1 MKKINRLKK
10 NHDIALIVQKKQ
22 RIYRDNYIVYYQY
35 TESEVPKIAFSVSKK
50 YGKAVERN
58 KAKRRARSIIRSELK
73 KINKVNI
80 VVVIKTTSK
89 ESFYED
95 LEKDLLYCIKTILL
109 KQPRGDKNEN
119 NKK

>member
-35 TESEVPKIAFSVSKK
+35 TNCEIPKIAFSVSKK

-58 KAKRRARSIIRSELK
+58 KAKRRARSIFREYLT
-73 KINKVNI
+73 KIKNTNM
-80 VVVIKTTSK
+80 VVVIKPASK
-89 ESFYED
+89 EQPFEK
-95 LEKDLLYCIKTILL
+95 LEKDLTYCIKTILL
-109 KQPRGDKNEN
+109 KQPKGEKNEN
-119 NKK
+119 N

>member
-35 TESEVPKIAFSVSKK
+35 AETEVPKIAFSVSKK

-58 KAKRRARSIIRSELK
+58 KAKRRARSIIRNELN
-73 KINKVNI
+73 KITNVTM

-89 ESFYED
+89 DSSYAE

-119 NKK
+119 IKK

>member
-35 TESEVPKIAFSVSKK
+35 TNCEIPKIAFSVSKK

-58 KAKRRARSIIRSELK
+58 KAKRRARSIFREYLT
-73 KINKVNI
+73 KIKNTNMVFFCINFKFC
-80 VVVIKTTSK
+80 
-89 ESFYED
+89 FYQNCGRQFQC
-95 LEKDLLYCIKTILL
+95 LF
-109 KQPRGDKNEN
+109 
-119 NKK
+119 

>member
-35 TESEVPKIAFSVSKK
+35 TNCEIPKIAFSVSKK

-58 KAKRRARSIIRSELK
+58 KAKRRARSIVRKWLW
-73 KINKVNI
+73 KIKNI
-80 VVVIKTTSK
+80 NMVIVIKPISK
-89 ESFYED
+89 NQLFEN
-95 LEKDLLYCIKTILL
+95 LEKDLAYSIKTILL
-109 KQPRGDKNEN
+109 KQPKGEKDEN